1 MSYFRPQEN
10 PFQSGQFRRQYSS
23 GRQQDLESLFGQDFK
38 AGVSTIA
45 PFFGS
50 RYGGIFSRNPYA
62 LQGAYQRHALDNEN
76 ATVLDFLEGLSLTE
90 NTFQSCRISPLQ
102 YSLDKP
108 SKNPYLFL
116 IAMLTILPLI
126 L

>member
-23 GRQQDLESLFGQDFK
+23 GRQQDLESLFGQDFR

-45 PFFGS
+45 PFLGS

-76 ATVLDFLEGLSLTE
+76 ATVLDFLEQLDPENLAAGLSPFERGDQPTRFLGQRR
-90 NTFQSCRISPLQ
+90 F
-102 YSLDKP
+102 
-108 SKNPYLFL
+108 LFR
-116 IAMLTILPLI
+116 
-126 L
+126 